1 MEALFGV
8 INLDKPSGMT
18 SRAVINRLQRQVR
31 PAKLGHGGT
40 LDPLASG
47 VLLALVG
54 RATRLMPY
62 VQRLEK
68 KYLATFQ
75 LGMESD
81 TEDIEGTVTPLQ
93 GARRPTGPEVLAE
106 LPHWIGTIEQRP
118 PAFSALKIK
127 GKRAYQL
134 ARQGEPPELPP
145 REVVIHQ
152 LEMDHYEYPLLRLQ
166 ICCGSGTYVRSL
178 GRDIARALGSGA
190 VMSQLVRTAIGDFSL
205 QKSVSLDE
213 VVSQGVAGNL
223 LPARTLVA
231 ELPALTVDPQ
241 QWSLLA
247 NGRVI
252 DLEHDQ
258 ACEEFSVVDREGQLL
273 GIVAPDGPG
282 RIRPVKSFG
291 L

>member
-8 INLDKPSGMT
+8 INLAKPTGMT
-18 SRAVINRLQRQVR
+18 SRAAINRLQRRVR

-47 VLLALVG
+47 ILLVLVG
-54 RATRLMPY
+54 KATRLMPY

-75 LGMESD
+75 LGVESD
-81 TEDIEGTVTPLQ
+81 TEDIEGTVIPLE
-93 GARRPTGPEVLAE
+93 GARRPTRSEVEAE
-106 LPHWIGTIEQRP
+106 LPRYIGTTEQRP

-134 ARQGEPPELPP
+134 AREGQQLELAP

-152 LEMDHYEYPLLRLQ
+152 LVLDHYEYPYMRLQ
-166 ICCGSGTYVRSL
+166 ICCASGTYVRSL

-190 VMSQLVRTAIGDFSL
+190 VMCQLVRTSIGEFSL
-205 QKSVSLDE
+205 ENSVSLDDLL
-213 VVSQGVAGNL
+213 SQEIARHL
-223 LPARTLVA
+223 LPARSLVSD
-231 ELPALTVDPQ
+231 LPPLTVDPD
-241 QWSLLA
+241 QWTLLA

-252 DLEHDQ
+252 DLAHGH
-258 ACEEFSVVDREGQLL
+258 AGEEFSVVDEGGKLL
-273 GIVAPDGPG
+273 GIVAADGPG
-282 RIRPVKSFG
+282 RVRPVKSFG

>member
-8 INLDKPSGMT
+8 INLEKPTGMT
-18 SRAVINRLQRQVR
+18 SRAAINRLQGRVR

-47 VLLALVG
+47 VLLLLVG
-54 RATRLMPY
+54 KATRLMPY

-75 LGMESD
+75 LGVESE
-81 TEDIEGTVTPLQ
+81 TEDIEGTVIPLE
-93 GARRPTGPEVLAE
+93 GARRPTRSEVVEE
-106 LPHWIGTIEQRP
+106 LPRWIGTIQQKP
-118 PAFSALKIK
+118 PAFSALKVN

-134 ARQGEPPELPP
+134 AREGKQLDLSP

-152 LEMDHYEYPLLRLQ
+152 LVLDHYEYPLLRLK

-190 VMSQLVRTAIGDFSL
+190 VMSQLARTSIGEFSL
-205 QKSVSLDE
+205 EKSVTLDDLL
-213 VVSQGVAGNL
+213 SQDVARHV
-223 LPARTLVA
+223 LPARSLVSD
-231 ELPALTVDPQ
+231 LPALTVDSQ

-252 DLEHDQ
+252 DLAHGQ
-258 ACEEFSVVDREGQLL
+258 AGEEFSVVDASGMLL
-273 GIVAPDGPG
+273 GIVAADGPG
-282 RIRPVKSFG
+282 RVRPVKSFH